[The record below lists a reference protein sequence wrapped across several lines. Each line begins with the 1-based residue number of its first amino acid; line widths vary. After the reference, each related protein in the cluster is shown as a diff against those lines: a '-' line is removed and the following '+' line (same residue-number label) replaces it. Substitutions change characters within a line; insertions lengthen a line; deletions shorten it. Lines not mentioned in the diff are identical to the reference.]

1 MQKWEYRTFLM
12 DPGARQM
19 VPNQP
24 TPGTE
29 KAGAPGDLPSV
40 LNQLGEDGWELCG
53 VVGQGERGSLMIFK
67 RPMSQAFHGSS

>member
-1 MQKWEYRTFLM
+1 MQKWEYRTVTM
-12 DPGARQM
+12 DRDARQI
-19 VPNQP
+19 VVSQP

-29 KAGAPGDLPSV
+29 KAGTPGDLPSV

-53 VVGQGERGSLMIFK
+53 VVSQGERGSLMIFK